1 MGKTRA
7 LVFAILGLLAVV
19 GWFLAQRALDPDR
32 REAVVQDAR
41 TGEVVGGAVDAAGS
55 GVVGGP
61 AAPGAERGAPGSA
74 IVDERAVYTPED
86 VRIFDAV
93 MERARR
99 ERLDTLAIGDI
110 IVHVGRG
117 FVGNPYTPHTLD
129 PPGDERIIVN
139 LREFD
144 CVTFVE
150 STLAL
155 ARMIRDGRSDFAEF
169 PDELR
174 RIRYRDGAMDGY
186 TSRLHYFSEWI
197 ADNDGK
203 GIVSEVT
210 PDLGGVADDE
220 PITFMSEHAEAY
232 SQLDGFPD
240 RIQRIRAI
248 EERLSERPRAY
259 IPQAE
264 IGAAAEGIR
273 DGDVI
278 AATSSVEGLDI
289 AHTGFAVWQDGALH
303 LMHAPLVGKVLEV
316 SEQPLAT
323 RILRID
329 GQDGIMVA
337 RPL

>member
-1 MGKTRA
+1 MGKTR
-7 LVFAILGLLAVV
+7 VFAIALIGLLVAI
-19 GWFLAQRALDPDR
+19 GWFVAQRALDPER
-32 REAVVQDAR
+32 REAVVQDD
-41 TGEVVGGAVDAAGS
+41 GAGAAAERAGT

-61 AAPGAERGAPGSA
+61 AAPGVDRSA
-74 IVDERAVYTPED
+74 QDAAVVDGRVVYTPED
-86 VRIFDAV
+86 VRIFEAV

-99 ERLDTLAIGDI
+99 ERLDTLALGDI
-110 IVHVGRG
+110 IVRVGRT

-129 PPGDERIIVN
+129 IPGDERVIVN

-155 ARMIRDGRSDFAEF
+155 ARMIRDGRSDFAGF
-169 PDELR
+169 PAELR
-174 RIRYRDGAMDGY
+174 RDGY
-186 TSRLHYFSEWI
+186 PSRLHYFSEWI
-197 ADNDGK
+197 ADNDDM
-203 GIVSEVT
+203 GIVEDVT
-210 PDLGGVADDE
+210 GSLGGIADDE
-220 PITFMSEHAEAY
+220 PITFMSQHADAY
-232 SQLDGFPD
+232 PQLDGFPD
-240 RIQRIRAI
+240 RIERIRTT
-248 EERLSERPRAY
+248 EERLSQRPRAY
-259 IPQAE
+259 IPQSE
-264 IGAAAEGIR
+264 IDAVAEGIH

-289 AHTGFAVWQDGALH
+289 AHTGFALWQDGALH
-303 LMHAPLVGKVLEV
+303 LMHAPLVGKQLEI